1 MSVAERRHWPG
12 WGEGGYMAKP
22 RRRRASGSLA
32 SLKKALWATITYNL
46 DVVEDGA
53 LDHELKQRACN
64 SMTQAALAYA
74 KVIEIHEQSKAVEE
88 LDRLADGNG
97 HRR

>member
-1 MSVAERRHWPG
+1 
-12 WGEGGYMAKP
+12 MAKP
-22 RRRRASGSLA
+22 RRRRASGSLG
-32 SLKKALWATITYNL
+32 SLKSAIWATISYNL
-46 DVVEDGA
+46 DVVEDAA

-64 SMTQAALAYA
+64 SLTQAALAYA
-74 KVIEIHEQSKAVEE
+74 KVMEIHEQSKAVEE